1 MRLDYL
7 DFDYSEDE
15 EGTGTW
21 DAMASVTAERVPALA
36 SEIEQVLRWASRQFN
51 GRQGSIDEGGDWDYD
66 LQAQNDAGQALSASF
81 DAASSRLHLAAA
93 STGRS
98 TVSLSLSGSMQFGD
112 ALREQF
118 QLDAE

>member
-21 DAMASVTAERVPALA
+21 DAMACVTAERVPALA
-36 SEIEQVLRWASRQFN
+36 TEIEQVLRWASRQFN
-51 GRQGSIDEGGDWDYD
+51 GRQGSIDAGGDWDYD
-66 LQAQNDAGQALSASF
+66 LQAQDDAGRALSASF
-81 DAASSRLHLAAA
+81 DAASSRLHLTAA
-93 STGRS
+93 SAGRS

-118 QLDAE
+118 ELDAE